1 VPPDAGSLTD
11 VAGVRVGHW
20 EGDGTGVTVVL
31 APSGTVGSGEVR
43 GGAPAT
49 REFALLDPER
59 TVSRVDAVVLS
70 GGSAFGLAAADGV
83 VRFLAERG
91 QGVPTQG
98 GPVPIVVGLA
108 LFDLVASGGGR
119 PGPDA
124 GRAAAVAAATGEA
137 APTGRVGAGIAA
149 TLGKWRG
156 AGCAVPGG
164 LGAAS
169 VRVPVEPGGA
179 LVTVA
184 ALVAVNAVGDVV
196 AEDGTVLAGAGPG
209 GEAFPDP
216 AHDGSTLGVE
226 PTANTTL
233 VVVATDA
240 RLDKLDCRR
249 WSATGHH
256 GLARSLRPSHTA
268 YDGDAVVCLA
278 TGVVELPLAERI
290 RPVVADVVAAA
301 VRAAV
306 AAG

>member
-1 VPPDAGSLTD
+1 VEPAAGSLTD

-31 APSGTVGSGEVR
+31 VPSGTVGSGEVR

-59 TVSRVDAVVLS
+59 TVTRVDAVVLS

-83 VRFLAERG
+83 VRFLADRG

-98 GPVPIVVGLA
+98 GPVPIVVGMS
-108 LFDLVASGGGR
+108 LFDLAASGGGR
-119 PGPDA
+119 PGPEAGLAAALAAEA
-124 GRAAAVAAATGEA
+124 GRP
-137 APTGRVGAGIAA
+137 APTGRVGAGRAA
-149 TLGKWRG
+149 TVGKWRG
-156 AGCAVPGG
+156 AGFSVPGG

-169 VRVPVEPGGA
+169 VRVPVEPGGPI
-179 LVTVA
+179 VTVA

-196 AEDGTVLAGAGPG
+196 ADDGTVLAGAGPG

-216 AHDGSTLGVE
+216 ARDGSTLGVE
-226 PTANTTL
+226 SANTTL

-249 WSATGHH
+249 WSNTGHH

-278 TGVVELPLAERI
+278 TGVVELPLSERV

-306 AAG
+306 AAR